1 MSRRPKPQGPTKP
14 WQTMRPAERVHDPAK
29 VAALREV
36 IAEEGGDPATLEQYT
51 NGIDVWANDRYVA
64 CVERRPDGP
73 HRSTVRSISVHRRDR
88 KPIRD
93 WRHMQAIKNDIAGY
107 EAEAV
112 ELFPAD
118 SRLMDTSNEYWLWC
132 LPPGEQFEMGFTV
145 RKVAT
150 PEEAAR
156 VGARQRAL

>member
-1 MSRRPKPQGPTKP
+1 MSRRPKPQGPTKA
-14 WQTMRPAERVHDPAK
+14 WATMRPAERVHDPVK
-29 VAALREV
+29 VQALREV
-36 IAEEGGDPATLEQYT
+36 IAEEGGDPADLEAFT
-51 NGIDVWANDRYVA
+51 ASIDLWANDRYVA
-64 CVERRPDGP
+64 CVERRPDG
-73 HRSTVRSISVHRRDR
+73 TVKSISVHRRDR

-107 EAEAV
+107 ETEAV

-132 LPPGEQFEMGFTV
+132 LPPGEQFGMGFTERHV
-145 RKVAT
+145 ST